1 MSTASAD
8 VARFW
13 RHPGLPGVE
22 LLRAHF
28 VRHAFT
34 RHSHDAYTLAV
45 IDAGTEV
52 YDYRGT
58 THWVGA
64 DGIALVEP
72 GVVHTG
78 HSGGPEGWRYRVL
91 YVDEEVVSAAAADL
105 GMAAAPAFA
114 SSSAHDPAAA
124 EVLRTAH
131 RAAER
136 GDRLSASS
144 LTRQALH
151 RLLAGHTRGR
161 PAGAP
166 TPAPHRM
173 VDRAREIL
181 RERLADPPSLEELA
195 ATVGASPFSLLRAFQ
210 RDLGL
215 PPHAYLND
223 VRVQLARRLL
233 ADGTPPAETAARL
246 GFADQAHLTRHFK
259 RRTGATP
266 GAFRRGV
273 HGAAERRAA
282 AASGQLC
289 GIA

>member
-1 MSTASAD
+1 MSTTAPD
-8 VARFW
+8 VARCW

-22 LLRAHF
+22 LLQAHF

-45 IDAGTEV
+45 IDSGLEV
-52 YDYRGT
+52 YDYRGS
-58 THWVGA
+58 THRVGP

-78 HSGGPEGWRYRVL
+78 HSGAPEGWRYRVL
-91 YVDEEVVSAAAADL
+91 YIDEEVVSAAAADL

-114 SSSAHDPAAA
+114 SSSAHDPGTA
-124 EVLRTAH
+124 EALRAAH

-144 LTRQALH
+144 LTRRALH
-151 RLLAGHTRGR
+151 LLLAGHALGR
-161 PAGAP
+161 PGGAP
-166 TPAPHRM
+166 TPAPHRS

-181 RERLADPPSLEELA
+181 RERLADPPPLEELA
-195 ATVGASPFSLLRAFQ
+195 AAVDASPFSLVRAFQ
-210 RDLGL
+210 RSLGL

-223 VRVQLARRLL
+223 LRVRRARRLL
-233 ADGTPPAETAARL
+233 ADGVPPAEAAALL

-259 RRTGATP
+259 RRTGVTP

-273 HGAAERRAA
+273 HGPARR
-282 AASGQLC
+282 G
-289 GIA
+289 